1 MMEDKIGGLY
11 YVKVIFTHKSLLDL
25 YCLYNIMRG
34 SLMCEYILSFSSDII
49 YCYSSVV
56 IVVSPKKNFL
66 EGINTLFTR
75 YALSTL

>member
-25 YCLYNIMRG
+25 YCLYNIMREDLLCV
-34 SLMCEYILSFSSDII
+34 SILSFSSDII

-56 IVVSPKKNFL
+56 IVVS
-66 EGINTLFTR
+66 
-75 YALSTL
+75 

>member
-34 SLMCEYILSFSSDII
+34 SLMCEYLVSFLSHPISST
-49 YCYSSVV
+49 V
-56 IVVSPKKNFL
+56 
-66 EGINTLFTR
+66 TLV
-75 YALSTL
+75 L